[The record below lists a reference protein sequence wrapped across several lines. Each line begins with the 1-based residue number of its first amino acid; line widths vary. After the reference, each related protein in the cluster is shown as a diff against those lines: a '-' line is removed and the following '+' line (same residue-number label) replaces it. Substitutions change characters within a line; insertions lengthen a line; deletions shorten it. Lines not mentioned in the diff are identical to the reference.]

1 MVNMNRVIIAGHMA
15 KDPEIRY
22 TPQGKAV
29 CNFSIGVNRRY
40 KGTDDQEKEEVS
52 FFDIQCWG
60 RTAEVA
66 AEYLR
71 KGRPVLIEGR
81 LKQER
86 WEAQDGGN
94 RSKVVIVAESVQF
107 LGSPKDQAQSPE
119 GAPQAAPENPPAP
132 AQEEIDFDA

>member
-40 KGTDDQEKEEVS
+40 KGADDQEKEEVS
-52 FFDIQCWG
+52 FFDIECWG

-66 AEYLR
+66 AEHLR
-71 KGRPVLIEGR
+71 KGRPVLLEGR
-81 LKQER
+81 LKQDR
-86 WEAQDGGN
+86 WEAQGGGN
-94 RSKVVIVAESVQF
+94 RSKIVIVAESVQF

-119 GAPQAAPENPPAP
+119 GAPQAAPESPPAS

>member
-119 GAPQAAPENPPAP
+119 GAPQAAPESPPAS

>member
-1 MVNMNRVIIAGHMA
+1 MNRVIIAGHLGR
-15 KDPEIRY
+15 DPEIRY

-40 KGTDDQEKEEVS
+40 KGADDQEKEEVS
-52 FFDIQCWG
+52 FFDIECWG

-66 AEYLR
+66 AEHLR
-71 KGRPVLIEGR
+71 KGRPVLLEGR

-86 WEAQDGGN
+86 WEAQGGVN

-119 GAPQAAPENPPAP
+119 GAPQAAPESAAQPAP
-132 AQEEIDFDA
+132 PEVNFDE